1 MSGLFEGCSKLT
13 ELDLSSFNTGKASD
27 MYEMFYS
34 CKNLK
39 TLNLS
44 SFNTEKVTR
53 MNDMFGSCSKLTNL
67 SLGDKFAFVGS
78 NYNLPYGAWYSSD
91 GTTYTSTTIPSNKAD
106 TYTRR

>member
-78 NYNLPYGAWYSSD
+78 NY
-91 GTTYTSTTIPSNKAD
+91 T
-106 TYTRR
+106 